1 MDTFFLRRIALV
13 AALASCAPASAQVY
27 KWVDA
32 EGRTHYGERPPQA
45 LDATKLGI
53 SLEGNDPPDKPP
65 GCYTIQCQ
73 YERMRQDRLI
83 REAEWRK
90 EMETRA
96 RVAEAQRAA
105 QQRATPSPQIPYEPG
120 YAPIYRR
127 GIIVPGH
134 PPRPAPTQPPLA
146 GEPGVRLRMP

>member
-1 MDTFFLRRIALV
+1 MDTSFLRPIAL
-13 AALASCAPASAQVY
+13 AAVMAIAAPASAQVY

-32 EGRTHYGERPPQA
+32 QGRTHYGERPPEA

-53 SLEGNDPPDKPP
+53 QLEGNDPPDKPP

-105 QQRATPSPQIPYEPG
+105 QQRANPPSQIPHEPI

-127 GIIVPGH
+127 GIVVPGQ
-134 PPRPAPTQPPLA
+134 PRPVQPPPA
-146 GEPGVRLRMP
+146 SEPGVRLRMP

>member
-1 MDTFFLRRIALV
+1 MDTFFLRRIALI
-13 AALASCAPASAQVY
+13 AALAFCAPASAQVY

-45 LDATKLGI
+45 LDATKLEI
-53 SLEGNDPPDKPP
+53 PLEGNDPRDKPP

-96 RVAEAQRAA
+96 RVAETQRAA
-105 QQRATPSPQIPYEPG
+105 QQRATPSSQIPYEPA

-127 GIIVPGH
+127 GVIVPGH
-134 PPRPAPTQPPLA
+134 QRPVPTQPPPA
-146 GEPGVRLRMP
+146 AEPGVRLRMP